1 MIWGSRLHN
10 GKRGKDNLRGDMEVI
25 RMSEQH
31 RTATEYKEKYA
42 GSYCDGDTDIAEEHE
57 IVKEVCEELREE

>member
-1 MIWGSRLHN
+1 
-10 GKRGKDNLRGDMEVI
+10 
-25 RMSEQH
+25 MSEQH

-57 IVKEVCEELREE
+57 IVKEVCEELREEWLPISVLDYLIKRNGIDSLRQIL

>member
-1 MIWGSRLHN
+1 VICGSRLHK
-10 GKRGKDNLRGDMEVI
+10 GKKGQDN
-25 RMSEQH
+25 
-31 RTATEYKEKYA
+31 A